1 MKRFYYYEHTVQLSD
16 RECSWLCLMTEVQEA
31 LINIYAWCKDNA
43 VGMLFDRECSWLG
56 LLQVQEILVLFIRQS
71 ACKLKP
77 HDSST
82 NCKTTK
88 QWPTKMKLSY

>member
-1 MKRFYYYEHTVQLSD
+1 MQGKCNVTMLFD
-16 RECSWLCLMTEVQEA
+16 RECSWLCLMIEVQET
-31 LINIYAWCKDNA
+31 LINLYAWCKDNA

-56 LLQVQEILVLFIRQS
+56 LLQVQETLVIFIRQS

-82 NCKTTK
+82 NWKTTK
-88 QWPTKMKLSY
+88 QWHSKMKLSY